1 MRALMCI
8 DVASEILVI
17 VKCVVL
23 ASPLKSSKYFIRII
37 GLFSFCARVR
47 GERAVNGQK
56 RYRTVHSED
65 KRAAAR
71 SVALKD
77 LKRERG

>member
-1 MRALMCI
+1 M
-8 DVASEILVI
+8 ASEILVI

-65 KRAAAR
+65 ERAQR
-71 SVALKD
+71 LE
-77 LKRERG
+77 ERG

>member
-1 MRALMCI
+1 M
-8 DVASEILVI
+8 
-17 VKCVVL
+17 
-23 ASPLKSSKYFIRII
+23 
-37 GLFSFCARVR
+37 R

-65 KRAAAR
+65 ERAAAR

-77 LKRERG
+77 LKREGDGV

>member
-1 MRALMCI
+1 MCACM
-8 DVASEILVI
+8 ASEILVI

-77 LKRERG
+77 LKREGDGV

>member
-1 MRALMCI
+1 MDVRVYVCI
-8 DVASEILVI
+8 DMASEILVI

-65 KRAAAR
+65 KRAGAR
-71 SVALKD
+71 SLSRSKT
-77 LKRERG
+77 